1 MSNETN
7 QNKMQRNAN
16 SAASAPS
23 IISADVK
30 IVGNIS
36 TVGELQLDG
45 IVEGDVICSELTMG
59 EHGGVTGTV
68 SAENLVIRGTVAGT
82 MRARSVRLE
91 KTAKVSGDVWHE
103 TLSVEAGARIEGQ
116 FVHDSDPVLAKPK
129 DHQAKAATA
138 EKPAEKDGEKAKD
151 ANSEDKSSDVSK
163 IAESGSGS
171 RGKFA
176 ARAQLLTK

>member
-1 MSNETN
+1 MSNENN
-7 QNKMQRNAN
+7 QNKLQRNVG
-16 SAASAPS
+16 STPSAPS

-59 EHGGVTGTV
+59 EHGGVTGTI
-68 SAENLVIRGTVAGT
+68 SAENLIIRGTVSGT

-91 KTAKVSGDVWHE
+91 KSAKVSGDVWHE

-116 FVHDSDPVLAKPK
+116 FVHDSDPVLAKSK
-129 DHQAKAATA
+129 DTAPADKSAKANKTK
-138 EKPAEKDGEKAKD
+138 EGDDGKPA
-151 ANSEDKSSDVSK
+151 DVSK
-163 IAESGSGS
+163 IPEGGTTP

-176 ARAQLLTK
+176 ARA

>member
-1 MSNETN
+1 MSNDSN
-7 QNKMQRNAN
+7 QDKMQRNASSVN
-16 SAASAPS
+16 SAPS

-59 EHGGVTGTV
+59 EHGGVTGTI

-129 DHQAKAATA
+129 EISRSSTPEASKDAKSAKGDAKDSAKAA
-138 EKPAEKDGEKAKD
+138 DAKD
-151 ANSEDKSSDVSK
+151 ADVAK
-163 IAESGSGS
+163 IPEGGSGP
-171 RGKFA
+171 RGRFA
-176 ARAQLLTK
+176 ARG

>member
-1 MSNETN
+1 MSNDSN
-7 QNKMQRNAN
+7 SSNPQRNA
-16 SAASAPS
+16 SSAPS

-59 EHGGVTGTV
+59 EHGGVIGTI
-68 SAENLVIRGTVAGT
+68 SAENLIIRGSVSGT
-82 MRARSVRLE
+82 MRARQVRLE

-116 FVHDSDPVLAKPK
+116 FVHDSDPVVAKPK
-129 DHQAKAATA
+129 DMKPVVEAKTSTS
-138 EKPAEKDGEKAKD
+138 PDAKND
-151 ANSEDKSSDVSK
+151 DKSGDKSDVTK
-163 IAESGSGS
+163 LPDNTPSGS

-176 ARAQLLTK
+176 ARA

>member
-1 MSNETN
+1 MSNESN
-7 QNKMQRNAN
+7 PNKHQRNPGSVN
-16 SAASAPS
+16 SAPS

-59 EHGGVTGTV
+59 EHGGVTGTI
-68 SAENLVIRGTVAGT
+68 SAENLVIRGSVAGT

-129 DHQAKAATA
+129 DIDRSADPAAKADAG
-138 EKPAEKDGEKAKD
+138 K
-151 ANSEDKSSDVSK
+151 ANSGKAPAADDKAADVSK
-163 IAESGSGS
+163 IPEGGTP

-176 ARAQLLTK
+176 ARG

>member
-1 MSNETN
+1 MSDE
-7 QNKMQRNAN
+7 NKIQRGAN
-16 SAASAPS
+16 SANSAPS

-116 FVHDSDPVLAKPK
+116 FVHDTDPTQAKTKGAQADKAAADKTKADAAAKEAKP
-129 DHQAKAATA
+129 DDAKADD
-138 EKPAEKDGEKAKD
+138 KKDD
-151 ANSEDKSSDVSK
+151 ADVTKIENAPSSP
-163 IAESGSGS
+163 

-176 ARAQLLTK
+176 ARG